1 MSCSAD
7 YYLEWNSRLDSTLQ
21 TEPKHGRFFATQN
34 HKKMRENILLLTLEA
49 LTSRCYQHWQHRLF
63 GANYALQS

>member
-21 TEPKHGRFFATQN
+21 TEPKWQISAFQTIKN
-34 HKKMRENILLLTLEA
+34 CENILLLTLEA
-49 LTSRCYQHWQHRLF
+49 PTSRCYQPTIRRL
-63 GANYALQS
+63 L

>member
-7 YYLEWNSRLDSTLQ
+7 YYLEWNSRLN
-21 TEPKHGRFFATQN
+21 GRFYATQN

-49 LTSRCYQHWQHRLF
+49 LTSRCYQLPLF

>member
-7 YYLEWNSRLDSTLQ
+7 YYLELNSRLN
-21 TEPKHGRFFATQN
+21 GRFFATQN
-34 HKKMRENILLLTLEA
+34 LKKMRENILLLTLEA
-49 LTSRCYQHWQHRLF
+49 LTSRCYEHWQHRLF

>member
-1 MSCSAD
+1 MACSAD

-21 TEPKHGRFFATQN
+21 TKPKRQIFCNSEPLKNERKYPFV
-34 HKKMRENILLLTLEA
+34 NIGSTY
-49 LTSRCYQHWQHRLF
+49 YQHWQHRLF

>member
-7 YYLEWNSRLDSTLQ
+7 YYLKWNSRLDSTLQ
-21 TEPKHGRFFATQN
+21 TEPKRQIFCN
-34 HKKMRENILLLTLEA
+34 SEPKKMCENILLLTLEA

>member
-7 YYLEWNSRLDSTLQ
+7 YYLEWNSRLVSLYK
-21 TEPKHGRFFATQN
+21 PNLNGRFFALQN

-49 LTSRCYQHWQHRLF
+49 LTSRCYKHWQHRLF

>member
-7 YYLEWNSRLDSTLQ
+7 YYLGWNSRLNR
-21 TEPKHGRFFATQN
+21 RFFATQN
-34 HKKMRENILLLTLEA
+34 HKKMCENILLLTLEA

>member
-7 YYLEWNSRLDSTLQ
+7 YYLEWNSRLDLTLQ
-21 TEPKHGRFFATQN
+21 TEPKRQIFATQN

-49 LTSRCYQHWQHRLF
+49 LTDYSALTMRYSRNSMY
-63 GANYALQS
+63 

>member
-7 YYLEWNSRLDSTLQ
+7 YLEWNSRLN
-21 TEPKHGRFFATQN
+21 GRFVATQN
-34 HKKMRENILLLTLEA
+34 HKKMRENILFLTLEA
-49 LTSRCYQHWQHRLF
+49 HWQHRLF

>member
-7 YYLEWNSRLDSTLQ
+7 YYLEWNSELN
-21 TEPKHGRFFATQN
+21 GGFFATKN

-49 LTSRCYQHWQHRLF
+49 HTSRRYKFAAPTIPNCEGAVHFLF
-63 GANYALQS
+63 W

>member
-21 TEPKHGRFFATQN
+21 TEPKRQIFCNSEPLQI
-34 HKKMRENILLLTLEA
+34 RENILLLTLEA
-49 LTSRCYQHWQHRLF
+49 LTSRCYQHCQHRLF
-63 GANYALQS
+63 GAYYELQS